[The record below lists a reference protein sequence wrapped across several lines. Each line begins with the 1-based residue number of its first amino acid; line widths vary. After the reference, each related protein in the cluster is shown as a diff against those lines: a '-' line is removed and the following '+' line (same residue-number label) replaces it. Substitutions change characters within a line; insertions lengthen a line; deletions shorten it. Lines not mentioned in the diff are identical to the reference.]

1 MEENSEIYL
10 DNSATTKTS
19 DEVNRCMLEVLE
31 NDYGNPSSLHRL
43 GMKAEKVFES
53 AKQDLADCLSCSAS
67 EIYITSG
74 GTESINTA
82 ILGYLRASKRRGKH
96 IICTGVEHP
105 AVYETVKYAQSELGY
120 EADILS
126 VGSDGCISL
135 DELSEKLRGD
145 TVLVCVMHVNN
156 EVGTVMPVD
165 KIKPV
170 MKKKAPEA
178 ALFVD
183 AVQSFGK
190 LAIKP
195 SKWGIDM
202 LAASSHKIH
211 GPKGCG
217 LLYIRNGLRVLPIM
231 HGGRQQSNLRSG
243 TENVYAASGFA
254 LAAKT
259 AYKNIDKNYEHV
271 SKLREMLRGAIE
283 KNVEN
288 TVYNGSE
295 NALPYILNMSFTGI
309 KSEILLHTLE
319 SKGIYVS
326 TGSACAS
333 NAPSPS
339 RTLLCM
345 GKDKK
350 EIEGAVR
357 FSFSPYNTAEQI
369 ERAAQAVARE
379 VCDIRKYVRG

>member
-1 MEENSEIYL
+1 M
-10 DNSATTKTS
+10 
-19 DEVNRCMLEVLE
+19 
-31 NDYGNPSSLHRL
+31 
-43 GMKAEKVFES
+43 
-53 AKQDLADCLSCSAS
+53 
-67 EIYITSG
+67 
-74 GTESINTA
+74 
-82 ILGYLRASKRRGKH
+82 
-96 IICTGVEHP
+96 
-105 AVYETVKYAQSELGY
+105 
-120 EADILS
+120 
-126 VGSDGCISL
+126 
-135 DELSEKLRGD
+135 
-145 TVLVCVMHVNN
+145 
-156 EVGTVMPVD
+156 
-165 KIKPV
+165 
-170 MKKKAPEA
+170 
-178 ALFVD
+178 
-183 AVQSFGK
+183 
-190 LAIKP
+190 
-195 SKWGIDM
+195 
-202 LAASSHKIH
+202 
-211 GPKGCG
+211 
-217 LLYIRNGLRVLPIM
+217 
-231 HGGRQQSNLRSG
+231 
-243 TENVYAASGFA
+243 YAASGFA